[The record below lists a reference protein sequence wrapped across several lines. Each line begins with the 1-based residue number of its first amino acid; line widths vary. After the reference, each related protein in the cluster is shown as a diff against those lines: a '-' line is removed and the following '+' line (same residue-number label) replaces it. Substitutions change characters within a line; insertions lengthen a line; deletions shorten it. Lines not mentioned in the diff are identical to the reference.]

1 MISDE
6 DINSDAYRELL
17 INGMFRYLEGIPLS
31 GSDADF
37 TYDDEEYREYAKI
50 LGLKCVEVHHE
61 P

>member
-1 MISDE
+1 MNRYTNELPYPFDE
-6 DINSDAYRELL
+6 FIDGVICASGYC
-17 INGMFRYLEGIPLS
+17 YPLP

-37 TYDDEEYREYAKI
+37 AYDDEEYREYAKI